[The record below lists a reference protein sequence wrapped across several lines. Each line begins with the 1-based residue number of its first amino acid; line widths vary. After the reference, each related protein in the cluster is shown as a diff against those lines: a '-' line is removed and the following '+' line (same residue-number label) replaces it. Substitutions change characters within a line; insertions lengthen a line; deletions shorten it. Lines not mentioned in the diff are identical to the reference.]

1 MDLASLLD
9 ERVVKVPL
17 EATEKEEAIA
27 ELVELLVRAGRVTDR
42 RGVLQAL
49 YERERKGTTGI
60 GGGVA
65 IPHAKHAEVQGA
77 LVAAGISG
85 DGIGFGAVDD
95 EDVYL
100 VFLVM
105 AELDNPGP
113 NVAVLA
119 EIGYLMQ
126 IPDVYE
132 RLTAARTASEF
143 IRTVREVQNE
153 PSTAGSAQ
161 S

>member
-9 ERVVKVPL
+9 EGVVKIPL
-17 EATEKEEAIA
+17 EAINKEEAIA
-27 ELVELLVRAGRVTDR
+27 ELVELLIRAGRLRDR
-42 RGVLQAL
+42 QGVLDAL
-49 YERERKGTTGI
+49 FERERKGTTGI

-77 LVAAGISG
+77 LVAAGTSR
-85 DGIGFGAVDD
+85 DGIDFGAVDD
-95 EDVYL
+95 QDVYL

-105 AELDNPGP
+105 AELHNPGP
-113 NVAVLA
+113 NVEILA

-126 IPDVYE
+126 IPGVYE
-132 RLTAARTASEF
+132 KLIAARTASEF

-161 S
+161 G